1 MSRGEP
7 VKEKKEQK
15 KQAWNYPK
23 RLFYLF
29 LFCILLLYIQYGYLS
44 LSSNVYGENMDLFAR
59 NRDTARTILPA
70 KRGTIFDSDGNT
82 LALNVAS
89 YTVIAYLD
97 ESRTT
102 DPKNPKHVVDKE
114 KTAEALA
121 PVLSMEKDTLLRLLN
136 MEGVYQVE
144 LGPGGRGISELK
156 KEEVESLGLDG
167 IDFIENSKRYYPN
180 GDFASYIIGYA
191 KSYPIKLDYD
201 SNNELTD
208 EEIEEK
214 LKENPKYKYRNS
226 EKIVGEL
233 GIELK
238 FDELLKGTDGKLIY
252 QRDKYGY
259 KIPDTK
265 EDRTDAVDGK
275 DIYLTIDS
283 AIQRF
288 VEGALKEEAAIY
300 TPEWMMLTVMDAKTG
315 DILATAST
323 PSFDPNIRNIV
334 NYENPLTSYLYEPG
348 STMKTYTYMCAMEKG
363 TYKGDSTYQ
372 SGSYQIGE
380 DIIQDWNAGKGWGTI
395 TFDKGYEY
403 SSNVGAVNIVNQFIT
418 KNELRSCLEKYGFGV
433 ATGIELPRELSGSI
447 KFTYPVEV
455 AAASYGQGITTTA
468 IQQLQGLTLIS
479 NNGKMLSPHIV
490 SKIVDSNTGEII
502 YERKIEESEQII
514 SKDTVDK
521 MKNLMYNAVHN
532 REQGSTSGILYDIEG
547 FEIIGKTGTAQ
558 IYDSKNGGYLKGSND
573 YIFSFAGMYPKEN
586 PEIIVYGAVKRP
598 SLGQNTAIANA
609 TRSVMKSI
617 AKYRNM
623 FSDEGTVSNNEKYQ
637 MESVTNRFTAD
648 IKNELS
654 LKGMKVITIGNG
666 ERIIS
671 AYPSEGT
678 TIINGDRI
686 FLITNDNNITLE
698 NLKGWSRIDA
708 MNYLNLLG
716 FNVTSTGYGYVDTQ
730 SLEAGTVIT
739 KGMNIS
745 LTLVDKYNFSTDVK
759 NDDESKG

>member
-1 MSRGEP
+1 M
-7 VKEKKEQK
+7 KEKKENK
-15 KQAWNYPK
+15 KQTWNYPK

-44 LSSNVYGENMDLFAR
+44 LSSSVYGRSMQEFAR
-59 NRDTARTILPA
+59 NRDTARTILEA
-70 KRGTIFDSDGNT
+70 KRGTIFDSEGNT
-82 LALNVAS
+82 LALNVTS

-102 DPKNPKHVVDKE
+102 DSKYPKHVVDKE

-121 PVLSMEKDTLLRLLN
+121 PVLSMEKDTLLRLLS
-136 MEGVYQVE
+136 MEGAYQVE

-156 KEEVESLGLDG
+156 KEEVENLGLDG
-167 IDFIENSKRYYPN
+167 IDFIENTKRYYPN

-191 KSYPIKLDYD
+191 KSYPIKLDYET
-201 SNNELTD
+201 NKELTE
-208 EEIEEK
+208 EEIALK
-214 LKENPKYKYRNS
+214 KKENPDYNYRNS
-226 EKIVGEL
+226 EKLVGEL

-238 FDELLKGTDGKLIY
+238 YDEMLKGTDGKLIY

-265 EDRTDAVDGK
+265 EERIDAVNGN

-288 VEGALKEEAAIY
+288 VEGALKEQAAIY

-363 TYKGDSTYQ
+363 TYKGDATYE
-372 SGSYQIGE
+372 SGSYKIGE
-380 DIIQDWNAGKGWGTI
+380 DIIQDWNAGKGWGSI

-403 SSNVGAVNIVNQFIT
+403 SSNVGAVNVVNQFIT
-418 KNELRSCLEKYGFGV
+418 KNELRDCLEKYGFGNV
-433 ATGIELPRELSGSI
+433 TDIELPRELSGSI

-479 NNGKMLSPHIV
+479 NNGKMLTPHIV
-490 SKIVDSNTGEII
+490 SKIVNPNTGEVV

-514 SKDTVDK
+514 SKDTVNK
-521 MKNLMYNAVHN
+521 MKDLMYNVVHN

-547 FEIIGKTGTAQ
+547 FEIIGKSGTAQ

-573 YIFSFAGMYPKEN
+573 YIFSFGGMYPKEN

-598 SLGQNTAIANA
+598 SLGQNAAIANA

-623 FSDEGTVSNNEKYQ
+623 FSEEGNVSNAEKYQ
-637 MESVTNRFTAD
+637 MESVTNRFTID
-648 IKNELS
+648 VKNDLSSKGIK
-654 LKGMKVITIGNG
+654 VVTIGNG
-666 ERIIS
+666 EKIIS
-671 AYPSEGT
+671 AFPSAGT
-678 TIINGDRI
+678 TIINGDRV

-708 MNYLNLLG
+708 MNYLNLLDLK
-716 FNVTSTGYGYVDTQ
+716 VTSTGYGYVDTQ
-730 SLEAGTVIT
+730 SLEPGTPVT
-739 KGMNIS
+739 KGMDIS
-745 LTLVDKYNFSTDVK
+745 LTLVDKYNFSSNTK
-759 NDDESKG
+759 NEES

>member
-1 MSRGEP
+1 M
-7 VKEKKEQK
+7 KEKKENK
-15 KQAWNYPK
+15 KQTWNYPK

-44 LSSNVYGENMDLFAR
+44 LSSSVYGRSMQEFAR
-59 NRDTARTILPA
+59 NRDTARTILEA
-70 KRGTIFDSDGNT
+70 KRGTIFDSEGNT
-82 LALNVAS
+82 LALNVTS

-102 DPKNPKHVVDKE
+102 DSKYPKHVVDKE

-121 PVLSMEKDTLLRLLN
+121 PVLSMEKDTLLRLLS
-136 MEGVYQVE
+136 MEGAYQVE

-156 KEEVESLGLDG
+156 KEEVENLGLDG
-167 IDFIENSKRYYPN
+167 IDFIENTKRYYPN

-191 KSYPIKLDYD
+191 KSYPIKLDYET
-201 SNNELTD
+201 NKELTE
-208 EEIEEK
+208 EEIALK
-214 LKENPKYKYRNS
+214 KKENPDYNYRNS
-226 EKIVGEL
+226 EKLVGEL

-238 FDELLKGTDGKLIY
+238 YDEMLKGTDGKLIY

-265 EDRTDAVDGK
+265 EERIDAVNGN

-288 VEGALKEEAAIY
+288 VEGALKEQAAIY

-363 TYKGDSTYQ
+363 TYKGDATYE
-372 SGSYQIGE
+372 SGSYKIGE
-380 DIIQDWNAGKGWGTI
+380 DVIQDWNAGKGWGSI

-403 SSNVGAVNIVNQFIT
+403 SSNVGAVNVVNQFIT
-418 KNELRSCLEKYGFGV
+418 KNELRDCLEKYGFGNV
-433 ATGIELPRELSGSI
+433 TEIELPRELSGSI

-479 NNGKMLSPHIV
+479 NNGKMLTPHIV
-490 SKIVDSNTGEII
+490 SKIVNPNTGEVV

-514 SKDTVDK
+514 SKDTVNK
-521 MKNLMYNAVHN
+521 MKDLMYNVVHN

-547 FEIIGKTGTAQ
+547 FEIIGKSGTAQ

-573 YIFSFAGMYPKEN
+573 YIFSFGGMYPKEN

-598 SLGQNTAIANA
+598 SLGQNAAIANA

-623 FSDEGTVSNNEKYQ
+623 FSEEENVSNAEKYQ
-637 MESVTNRFTAD
+637 MESVTNRFTID
-648 IKNELS
+648 VKNDLSSKGIK
-654 LKGMKVITIGNG
+654 VVTIGNG
-666 ERIIS
+666 EKIIS
-671 AYPSEGT
+671 AFPSAGT
-678 TIINGDRI
+678 TIINGDRV

-708 MNYLNLLG
+708 MNYLNLL
-716 FNVTSTGYGYVDTQ
+716 NLKVTSTGYGYVDTQ
-730 SLEAGTVIT
+730 SLEPGTTVT
-739 KGMNIS
+739 KGMDIS
-745 LTLVDKYNFSTDVK
+745 LTLVDKYNFSSDTK
-759 NDDESKG
+759 NEES

>member
-1 MSRGEP
+1 M
-7 VKEKKEQK
+7 KEKKENK
-15 KQAWNYPK
+15 KQTWNYPK

-44 LSSNVYGENMDLFAR
+44 LSSSVYGRSMQEFAR
-59 NRDTARTILPA
+59 NRDTARTILEA
-70 KRGTIFDSDGNT
+70 KRGTIFDSEGNT
-82 LALNVAS
+82 LALNVTS

-102 DPKNPKHVVDKE
+102 DSKYPKHVVDKE

-121 PVLSMEKDTLLRLLN
+121 PVLSMEKDTLLRLLS
-136 MEGVYQVE
+136 MEGAYQVE

-156 KEEVESLGLDG
+156 KEEVENLGLDG
-167 IDFIENSKRYYPN
+167 IDFIENTKRYYPN

-191 KSYPIKLDYD
+191 KSYPIKLDYET
-201 SNNELTD
+201 NKELTE
-208 EEIEEK
+208 EEIALK
-214 LKENPKYKYRNS
+214 KKENPDYNYRNS
-226 EKIVGEL
+226 EKLVGEL

-238 FDELLKGTDGKLIY
+238 YDEMLKGTDGKLIY

-265 EDRTDAVDGK
+265 EERIDAVNGN

-288 VEGALKEEAAIY
+288 VEGALKEQAAIY

-363 TYKGDSTYQ
+363 TYKGDATYE
-372 SGSYQIGE
+372 SGSYKIGE
-380 DIIQDWNAGKGWGTI
+380 DVIQDWNAGKGWGSI

-403 SSNVGAVNIVNQFIT
+403 SSNVGAVNVVNQFIT
-418 KNELRSCLEKYGFGV
+418 KNELRDCLEKYGFGNV
-433 ATGIELPRELSGSI
+433 TEIELPRELSGSI

-479 NNGKMLSPHIV
+479 NNGKMLTPHIV
-490 SKIVDSNTGEII
+490 SKIVNPNTGEVV

-514 SKDTVDK
+514 SKDTVNK
-521 MKNLMYNAVHN
+521 MKDLMYNVVHN

-547 FEIIGKTGTAQ
+547 FEIIGKSGTAQ

-573 YIFSFAGMYPKEN
+573 YIFSFGGMYPKEN

-598 SLGQNTAIANA
+598 SLGQNAAIANA

-623 FSDEGTVSNNEKYQ
+623 FSEEENVSNAEKYQ
-637 MESVTNRFTAD
+637 MESVTNRFTID
-648 IKNELS
+648 VKNDLSSKGIK
-654 LKGMKVITIGNG
+654 VVTIGNG
-666 ERIIS
+666 EKIIS
-671 AYPSEGT
+671 AFPSAGT
-678 TIINGDRI
+678 TIINGDRV

-708 MNYLNLLG
+708 MNYLNLLDLK
-716 FNVTSTGYGYVDTQ
+716 VTSTGYGYVDTQ
-730 SLEAGTVIT
+730 SLEPGTPVT
-739 KGMNIS
+739 KGMDIS
-745 LTLVDKYNFSTDVK
+745 LTLVDKYNFSSNTK
-759 NDDESKG
+759 NEES

>member
-1 MSRGEP
+1 M
-7 VKEKKEQK
+7 KEKKENK
-15 KQAWNYPK
+15 KQSWNYPK

-29 LFCILLLYIQYGYLS
+29 LFSILLLYIQYGYLS
-44 LSSNVYGENMDLFAR
+44 LSPNVYGENMDLFAR
-59 NRDTARTILPA
+59 KRDTARTILSA
-70 KRGTIFDSDGNT
+70 KRGTIFDSEGNI
-82 LALNVAS
+82 LALNVSS

-97 ESRTT
+97 KSRTT
-102 DPKNPKHVVDKE
+102 DSKYPKHVVDKE

-121 PVLSMEKDTLLRLLN
+121 PVLSMEKDTLLRLLS

-156 KEEVESLGLDG
+156 KEEVENLGLDG
-167 IDFIENSKRYYPN
+167 IDFIENPKRYYPN

-201 SNNELTD
+201 SNNELTED
-208 EEIEEK
+208 EIKEK
-214 LKENPKYKYRNS
+214 LQENPDYKYRNS

-233 GIELK
+233 GIELQY
-238 FDELLKGTDGKLIY
+238 DELLKGTDGKLIY

-288 VEGALKEEAAIY
+288 VEGALKEQAAIY

-363 TYKGDSTYQ
+363 TYKGSATYQ

-380 DIIQDWNAGKGWGTI
+380 DVVQDWNSGVGWGTI

-403 SSNVGAVNIVNQFIT
+403 SSNTGAVNIVNQFIT
-418 KNELRSCLEKYGFGV
+418 KNELRDCLEKYGFGNV
-433 ATGIELPRELSGSI
+433 TGIELPRELSGSI
-447 KFTYPVEV
+447 KFTYPMEV

-479 NNGKMLSPHIV
+479 NNGKMLTPHIV
-490 SKIVDSNTGEII
+490 SKIVDTNTGETV
-502 YERKIEESEQII
+502 YERKIKESEQII

-521 MKNLMYNAVHN
+521 MKELMYNVVHN

-547 FEIIGKTGTAQ
+547 FEIIGKSGTAQ

-573 YIFSFAGMYPKEN
+573 YIFSFGGMYPKEN

-598 SLGQNTAIANA
+598 SLGQNTAIAKA
-609 TRSVMKSI
+609 TQSVMKSI

-623 FSDEGTVSNNEKYQ
+623 FTEDQDVSNVEKYQ
-637 MESVTNRFTAD
+637 MESTLNQFTVD
-648 IKNELS
+648 VKNDLS
-654 LKGMKVITIGNG
+654 AKGMKVVIIGDG
-666 ERIIS
+666 ERVIS
-671 AYPSEGT
+671 ASPSVGT
-678 TIINGDRI
+678 TIISGDRI
-686 FLITNDNNITLE
+686 FLITNGENITLE

-716 FNVTSTGYGYVDTQ
+716 LKITSTGYGYVDTQ
-730 SLEAGTVIT
+730 SIEAGTSIT
-739 KGMNIS
+739 KGMEIS
-745 LTLVDKYNFSTDVK
+745 ITLVDKYNFSSETK
-759 NDDESKG
+759 E

>member
-1 MSRGEP
+1 MSRGES
-7 VKEKKEQK
+7 VKEKKENK
-15 KQAWNYPK
+15 KQTWNYPK

-44 LSSNVYGENMDLFAR
+44 LSSSVYGRSMQEFAR
-59 NRDTARTILPA
+59 NRDTARTILEA
-70 KRGTIFDSDGNT
+70 KRGTIFDSEGNT
-82 LALNVAS
+82 LALNVTS

-102 DPKNPKHVVDKE
+102 DSKYPKHVVDKE

-121 PVLSMEKDTLLRLLN
+121 PVLSMEKDTLLRLLS
-136 MEGVYQVE
+136 MEGAYQVE

-156 KEEVESLGLDG
+156 KEEVENLGLDG
-167 IDFIENSKRYYPN
+167 IDFIENTKRYYPN

-191 KSYPIKLDYD
+191 KSYPIKLDYET
-201 SNNELTD
+201 NKELTE
-208 EEIEEK
+208 EEIALK
-214 LKENPKYKYRNS
+214 KKENPDYNYRNS
-226 EKIVGEL
+226 EKLVGEL

-238 FDELLKGTDGKLIY
+238 YDEMLKGTDGKLIY

-265 EDRTDAVDGK
+265 EERIDAVNGN

-288 VEGALKEEAAIY
+288 VEGALKEQAAIY

-363 TYKGDSTYQ
+363 TYKGDATYE
-372 SGSYQIGE
+372 SGSYKIGE
-380 DIIQDWNAGKGWGTI
+380 DIIQDWNAGKGWGSI

-403 SSNVGAVNIVNQFIT
+403 SSNVGAVNVVNQFIT
-418 KNELRSCLEKYGFGV
+418 KNELRDCLEKYGFGNV
-433 ATGIELPRELSGSI
+433 TDIELPRELSGSI

-479 NNGKMLSPHIV
+479 NNGKMLTPHIV
-490 SKIVDSNTGEII
+490 SKIVNPNTGEVV

-514 SKDTVDK
+514 SKDTVNK
-521 MKNLMYNAVHN
+521 MKDLMYNVVHN

-547 FEIIGKTGTAQ
+547 FEIIGKSGTAQ

-573 YIFSFAGMYPKEN
+573 YIFSFGGMYPKEN

-598 SLGQNTAIANA
+598 SLGQNAAIANA

-623 FSDEGTVSNNEKYQ
+623 FSEEGNVSNAEKYQ
-637 MESVTNRFTAD
+637 MESVTNRFTID
-648 IKNELS
+648 VKNDLSSKGIK
-654 LKGMKVITIGNG
+654 VVTIGNG
-666 ERIIS
+666 EKIIS
-671 AYPSEGT
+671 AFPSAGT
-678 TIINGDRI
+678 TIINGDRV

-708 MNYLNLLG
+708 MNYLNLLDLK
-716 FNVTSTGYGYVDTQ
+716 VTSTGYGYVDTQ
-730 SLEAGTVIT
+730 SLEPGTPVT
-739 KGMNIS
+739 KGMDIS
-745 LTLVDKYNFSTDVK
+745 LTLVDKYNFSSNTK
-759 NDDESKG
+759 NEES